1 MLIIKAA
8 LLTAAGTAGGVLA
21 KLLGGFDHMLMA
33 LIVFMAVDTISGWLA
48 AIFFK
53 ASKKTKSGRLSS
65 SAGFRGLVK
74 KGCVLML
81 VVVAVH
87 LDGLLGTNSLTRD
100 AVIIAFSAN
109 ELLSILENMGT
120 MGIKLPDV
128 LVNALDILGKPKDV
142 DEE

>member
-1 MLIIKAA
+1 MLFVKAA
-8 LLTAAGTAGGVLA
+8 ILTATGTVGGVFA
-21 KLLGGFDHMLMA
+21 KLLGGFDNMIMA
-33 LIVFMAVDTISGWLA
+33 LIVFMAVDIISGWLA
-48 AIFFK
+48 AAFFK

-100 AVIIAFSAN
+100 AIIIAFSAN
-109 ELLSILENMGT
+109 ELLSILENMGN
-120 MGIKLPDV
+120 MGIKLPDA
-128 LVNALDILGKPKDV
+128 LTNALDMLGKPKDE
-142 DEE
+142 DK